1 MKLKELLTNTFGENV
16 SYPNDQF
23 KKLELESLKEELL
36 KCDEFS
42 ECEGIEFMEFPVQL
56 IEGKSYS
63 AQTMK
68 LGDNTKFDGKV
79 FLYTLSFTPAMFDPN
94 KIHTPVK
101 NGAAITP
108 TLYDPKTFLP
118 TKKIVLTWSPEMAQD
133 LSVLNNNN
141 EVTLKNDIRKLLDDV
156 LENPEE
162 YSVKGERGILVRG
175 VFKTKNVDRKE
186 PPYLTG
192 SLIDPDGYMAFYLE
206 KYTLGGEMNLIM
218 KQKVIPKELKEEF
231 IKRFTNNGS
240 ITTATTEE
248 IENFIKENTMERDTS
263 WDDPQL
269 SDGDM
274 PIRQQ
279 NALKNTFPDL
289 EIQKEVE
296 PQSQLEELDDY
307 LRMLADMDKI
317 GIRRKIVLL
326 EGYIH
331 KLKNNTNKI

>member
-23 KKLELESLKEELL
+23 RKLELESLKEELL

-42 ECEGIEFMEFPVQL
+42 ECEGIEFMDMPTQE
-56 IEGKSYS
+56 IDGTTYTS
-63 AQTMK
+63 QTMK

-79 FLYTLSFTPAMFDPN
+79 FLYNLSFTPEMFDPN
-94 KIHTPVK
+94 SLHTPVK
-101 NGAAITP
+101 NGALITP
-108 TLYDPKTFLP
+108 VLYDPMTFEP

-133 LSVLNNNN
+133 VSGANDEL
-141 EVTLKNDIRKLLDDV
+141 TLRNDIHKLLDDV
-156 LENPEE
+156 LDNPEE
-162 YSVKGERGILVRG
+162 YRVKGERGIMVRG

-186 PPYLTG
+186 PPYLIG
-192 SLIDPDGYMAFYLE
+192 RSM
-206 KYTLGGEMNLIM
+206 
-218 KQKVIPKELKEEF
+218 
-231 IKRFTNNGS
+231 
-240 ITTATTEE
+240 E
-248 IENFIKENTMERDTS
+248 IDTS

-296 PQSQLEELDDY
+296 PQTQLEELNDY
-307 LRMLADMDKI
+307 LRMLVDMDKI

-326 EGYIH
+326 EGYIN
-331 KLKNNTNKI
+331 KLKNNIK